1 MLALVLSPL
10 VAQLGLPTQAADWL
24 GSFNPYVSMNR
35 LVWDNETAPALATS
49 VVWLVMGFLGTAVAA
64 WRLRPTCLATG
75 EVVKK
80 SRRRAWVAPLGD
92 RPMLWKELYIERRGD
107 TRKVWPVV
115 RRSIHS
121 DDRRWQPGSDGDDHR

>member
-80 SRRRAWVAPLGD
+80 SRRRAWV
-92 RPMLWKELYIERRGD
+92 RRLVTGRCSGKSF
-107 TRKVWPVV
+107 TSSAWG
-115 RRSIHS
+115 HS
-121 DDRRWQPGSDGDDHR
+121 EGLAGG